1 MRNKRILA
9 IGIALVMVLTSFG
22 MAFAQTPQTVTL
34 SLKAQDGSG
43 QNGTATLTDIGGGKT
58 RVVIEVTPGAA
69 GVAQPAHIHDGS
81 CGTADLKGVKYPLT
95 SVTDGKSTTEVSVT
109 IASLLAA
116 PYAINI
122 HKSPA
127 EVAVYTSCSNI
138 TAAAAPSALPASGAG
153 GAAESQNGIFG
164 IAALATAWV
173 LVMGATVVV
182 LRRRAVK

>member
-22 MAFAQTPQTVTL
+22 MVLAQTPQTVTL
-34 SLKAQDGSG
+34 SLKAQSGSG
-43 QNGTATLTDIGGGKT
+43 QDGTAVLTDIGGGKT
-58 RVVIEVTPGAA
+58 RVDITVTPGAA

-109 IASLLAA
+109 IASLLSA
-116 PYAINI
+116 PTAINI
-122 HKSPA
+122 HKSAA

-138 TAAAAPSALPASGAG
+138 TASSPTALPASGAG

-164 IAALATAWV
+164 IAALASAWL
-173 LVMGATVVV
+173 LVMGATVVI
-182 LRRRAVK
+182 LRRRAAK